1 MKTEPQQQTADKIE
15 DSPGHQAKLLS
26 MKQKALGKEAYEVVS
41 HYKLPVGES
50 DFIVAYHFSGKG
62 YLDVNCTFIPGN
74 DTLPLLPRMGVS
86 ITLNKQ
92 FSQMEWLGRGP
103 HENYIDRNTSSYV
116 GLYKGSVADQYFPYD
131 RPQENGNKT
140 EVRWMSLTDT
150 AGQGLMVVGQPY
162 VSTSAYLFP
171 TEDLDEPGLRKS
183 QRHLSDI
190 QFKDMVTWNIDLKQ
204 MGVGGDTSWGAYPH
218 HSLHDIAV
226 LRTFPGMNIVLPCD
240 ARQTRKLVK
249 LLVDYPEPVY
259 VRVGRAAVP
268 DVYENDDFDFVLGKA
283 NMLLDGTDLTIIAA
297 GETVYHAYQAGLILQ
312 EKGIKARVLDM
323 SSIKPVDVEAIKKAA
338 EETGRIIT
346 VEEHSQF
353 GGLGAIVVETLSE
366 NPVPVR
372 IIGIP
377 DENVVHG
384 NSHEIFAHY
393 GLDKEGICKAA
404 LPQ

>member
-1 MKTEPQQQTADKIE
+1 MANNIIACRKSFTDTLLELARQDKDIVAVTT
-15 DSPGHQAKLLS
+15 DARGSVTLGDFAKELPAQFVECGIAEQDAVGIS
-26 MKQKALGKEAYEVVS
+26 ALGA
-41 HYKLPVGES
+41 
-50 DFIVAYHFSGKG
+50 
-62 YLDVNCTFIPGN
+62 T
-74 DTLPLLPRMGVS
+74 
-86 ITLNKQ
+86 
-92 FSQMEWLGRGP
+92 
-103 HENYIDRNTSSYV
+103 
-116 GLYKGSVADQYFPYD
+116 
-131 RPQENGNKT
+131 
-140 EVRWMSLTDT
+140 
-150 AGQGLMVVGQPY
+150 
-162 VSTSAYLFP
+162 
-171 TEDLDEPGLRKS
+171 
-183 QRHLSDI
+183 
-190 QFKDMVTWNIDLKQ
+190 
-204 MGVGGDTSWGAYPH
+204 H

-283 NMLLDGTDLTIIAA
+283 NMLLDGTDLTIIVA
-297 GETVYHAYQAGLILQ
+297 GETVYHAYQAGLMLQ

-404 LPQ
+404 LEFMKK